1 MMNMRLGKAKSGFTL
16 IEISIVLIVISLILG
31 GVLKTVGVQ
40 RQQLKRDETRQK
52 LETIKE
58 ALIGF
63 SLTNGRLPCPDTGT
77 DGLED
82 FTLGSPLPPPSNCT
96 NDEGWLPHVDIGVG
110 NSDVWG
116 NRYRYRVTG
125 TGNVSFADGVPSQIG
140 NPQAATASFSVDSV
154 TSIGDIIVEDNAAGV
169 GNTIAGQIPA
179 IVVSFGENGARQI
192 ACGAGLSAREDE
204 NCNGDTNFVDSFYSN
219 VAGQEYDDIV
229 IWIPLTVLKARMIE
243 AALLP

>member
-1 MMNMRLGKAKSGFTL
+1 MNMRLEKTKSGFTL
-16 IEISIVLIVISLILG
+16 IEMSIVLIVISLILG

-40 RQQLKRDETRQK
+40 RQQLKRDETRQQ

-82 FTLGSPLPPPSNCT
+82 FTSGSPSLPAPSDCS
-96 NDEGWLPHVDIGVG
+96 NDEGWLPHVDIGTG
-110 NSDVWG
+110 NADAWG
-116 NRYRYRVTG
+116 SRFRYRVTG
-125 TGNVSFADGVPSQIG
+125 TGNSSFADDAPSLDQAPVAANSSFGVQ
-140 NPQAATASFSVDSV
+140 DE
-154 TSIGDIIVEDNAAGV
+154 GDIRVNDEG
-169 GNTIAGQIPA
+169 GLSIALNIPA
-179 IVVSFGENGARQI
+179 IIISYGENARSTPVGC
-192 ACGAGLSAREDE
+192 AAGLSAREIE
-204 NCNGDTNFVDSFYSN
+204 NCDNEAVNPVFVDSFYSN
-219 VAGQEYDDIV
+219 VTGQEYDDIV